1 MRLTLVGWFGFLG
14 AQTVSAHRQRVWEN
28 RLILIAVI
36 MHGSSADDDERT
48 FNEWFRASQGGRNN
62 ALRLDCRNDLY
73 STVAAGDQRGDP
85 KVELRT
91 APGLGRGVYAL
102 KDIAEGEPSV
112 AHLPSNITP

>member
-1 MRLTLVGWFGFLG
+1 
-14 AQTVSAHRQRVWEN
+14 
-28 RLILIAVI
+28 

-48 FNEWFRASQGGRNN
+48 FNEWFRASQGGMNN
-62 ALRLDCRNDLY
+62 ALRIDCRNDLY
-73 STVAAGDQRGDP
+73 STVAAGDQPGDP

-112 AHLPSNITP
+112 ALSPIEYHSLNPPLVFGNAPP